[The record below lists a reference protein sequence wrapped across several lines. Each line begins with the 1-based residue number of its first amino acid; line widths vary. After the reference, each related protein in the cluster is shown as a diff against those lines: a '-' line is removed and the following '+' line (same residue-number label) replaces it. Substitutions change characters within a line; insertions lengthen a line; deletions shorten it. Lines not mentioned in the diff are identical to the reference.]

1 MKHKYKQALMDMA
14 ERFGQT
20 SEATRLKVGA
30 LLYKNNNIIAMGTNG
45 TPAGWHTN
53 QCEDQ
58 DGNTTQAVVHA
69 EMNMLKKLFLSSE
82 TSDGAWLFCTHMPC
96 LNCAVHLVEAR
107 IEKVFYRHQYKSTD
121 GIVYLHDHGVHVVH
135 LGNT

>member
-1 MKHKYKQALMDMA
+1 MKPKYKQAIMDMA

-30 LLYKNNNIIAMGTNG
+30 LLYKNNTIIAMGTNG

-53 QCEDQ
+53 QCEDANG
-58 DGNTTQAVVHA
+58 DTTPIVIHA
-69 EMNMLKKLFLSSE
+69 EDNMLRKLYRSSE

-96 LNCAVHLVEAR
+96 LSCAVKLVEAR
-107 IEKVFYRHQYKSTD
+107 IEKVFYRHSYKSTD
-121 GIVYLHDHGVHVVH
+121 GLQYLQDHGVLVAH
-135 LGNT
+135 LG